1 MSFDFSTLVTDRAQA
16 DVDNK
21 TDKGYYNASDLNR
34 VTEASEYLNEVF
46 TRYGYIT
53 GYKPIKIEHPSGI
66 NLPDGYTALEYIE
79 TTGSQY
85 IDIDHKP
92 SSKTSVVF
100 DMDVLPS
107 NTGNAHHLCT
117 ALAGSLAFTC
127 RINADRSGFGMRFGS
142 EGLKTIPHSG
152 DVFSRHTFE
161 LGPDGGSIDGN
172 PEISFSF
179 SDFQISTPLRLFG
192 YTAATGATTEMSA
205 VRLYFYRL
213 YEGPELKRDLI
224 PCIDAD
230 NQGCLFDLVSQKAF
244 KAAGSGDLA
253 AGPELPKE
261 EAKDPYTWYESDI
274 PTRALL
280 QKYLD
285 NVQAMRDVLMLSEF
299 TPSVPDS
306 MELFTYLKANDIE
319 KILIDVEN
327 MIHVMEQTFVACGPA
342 TCGGDYL

>member
-1 MSFDFSTLVTDRAQA
+1 
-16 DVDNK
+16 
-21 TDKGYYNASDLNR
+21 
-34 VTEASEYLNEVF
+34 
-46 TRYGYIT
+46 
-53 GYKPIKIEHPSGI
+53 
-66 NLPDGYTALEYIE
+66 
-79 TTGSQY
+79 
-85 IDIDHKP
+85 
-92 SSKTSVVF
+92 
-100 DMDVLPS
+100 MDVLPS